1 MLGVRLM
8 TRCRNI
14 FITLLFAGVT
24 LTANAEKPDYPTDI
38 VMSDSETNDKT
49 MKLKVKI
56 NQDSEIEMEN
66 VPTSGYLEVYSI
78 LGLKITS
85 INLKTC
91 TATNSCSIDLSKGL
105 YILKA
110 GKVAKKIV
118 VK

>member
-1 MLGVRLM
+1 M

-24 LTANAEKPDYPTDI
+24 LTANAEKLEYPTDI
-38 VMSDSETNDKT
+38 AISDSETSDKT
-49 MKLKVKI
+49 MTLEVEI
-56 NQDSEIEMEN
+56 NQIGEKIKLEN

-78 LGLKITS
+78 LGVKIKS
-85 INLKTC
+85 FNLKNYIITK
-91 TATNSCSIDLSKGL
+91 SCSIELGKGL

-110 GKVAKKIV
+110 GKVAKKII

>member
-1 MLGVRLM
+1 MIRYK
-8 TRCRNI
+8 NI
-14 FITLLFAGVT
+14 LVAFLFTGVT
-24 LTANAEKPDYPTDI
+24 LTANAEKLDYPTEI
-38 VMSDSETNDKT
+38 TMAGSEINDKT
-49 MKLKVKI
+49 MTLEVTI
-56 NQDSEIEMEN
+56 NQDSKIKLEN
-66 VPTSGYLEVYSI
+66 VPTSGYLEVYTI

-85 INLKTC
+85 VNLKTC